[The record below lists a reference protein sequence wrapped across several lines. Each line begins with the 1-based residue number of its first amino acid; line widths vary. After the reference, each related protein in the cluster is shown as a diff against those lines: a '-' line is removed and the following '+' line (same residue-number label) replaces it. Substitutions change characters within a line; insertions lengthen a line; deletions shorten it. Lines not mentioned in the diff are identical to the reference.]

1 MKADSILLR
10 QVHPNFFPGGQLS
23 SQAFFP
29 FPKDKGKLS
38 VYDGLL
44 ISPAQSFEHYTQ
56 KQGLESMGVW
66 GISDSEV
73 IETGLTSKPDPLPD
87 SPAHAFVDFGN
98 APVKEYRKPAKILK
112 AFAIARGCLYSQE

>member
-44 ISPAQSFEHYTQ
+44 ISPAQSFEHYTR
-56 KQGLESMGVW
+56 KQGLESVGVW
-66 GISDSEV
+66 GINDAEV
-73 IETGLTSKPDPLPD
+73 IRVFMAYTSQTGQPR
-87 SPAHAFVDFGN
+87 
-98 APVKEYRKPAKILK
+98 APWLGPRSIE
-112 AFAIARGCLYSQE
+112 LYPKK